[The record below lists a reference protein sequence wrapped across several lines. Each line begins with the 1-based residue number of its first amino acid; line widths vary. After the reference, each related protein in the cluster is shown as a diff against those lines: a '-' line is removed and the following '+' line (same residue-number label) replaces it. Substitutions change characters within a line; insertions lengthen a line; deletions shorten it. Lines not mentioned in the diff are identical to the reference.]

1 VKEDGERKEKDKEEK
16 FKQKTKTFFDVHLP
30 LLYSFTKMFNKK
42 KKFFSQDTKPYVSA
56 TRKRKFITHCNTQ
69 KTRYDRV

>member
-30 LLYSFTKMFNKK
+30 LLYSFTKMFNEKK
-42 KKFFSQDTKPYVSA
+42 MFFSQDT
-56 TRKRKFITHCNTQ
+56 
-69 KTRYDRV
+69 